1 MPKTC
6 ITAVVEQVSEQ
17 VTACSSVA
25 SDVSRWGRSISLV
38 PDTSKAPGFKSSSPD
53 KTLSFEKADEFLKR
67 NHPELLISKQKIR
80 QAEAIQ
86 LVRINRERQATNI
99 GFASRPFVLC
109 GLPIK
114 RPTKG
119 ALLHER
125 RNGQFLLQV
134 TGHPKYGMPWGQDR
148 LVPIFLSTLAVRQR
162 TQTITFRSAAEMLDT
177 FGMQQGGSQYRR
189 LIAAFQRIFGAT
201 IFFGTDT
208 QTERALVTHQA
219 RFNFM
224 REARIW
230 YSRDPNQ
237 TLLPGGFENEI
248 ALSDEFFQEVI
259 THSIPTDLEAAKA
272 LSCAPAALD
281 LYMWLSYRCFTAK
294 SQERIPI
301 FGDFGLAAQLG
312 SADYARPRKF
322 RERIERWLDLVRALW
337 PKCPARICSDGE
349 SILIQPAIALTA
361 KGA

>member
-1 MPKTC
+1 
-6 ITAVVEQVSEQ
+6 VN
-17 VTACSSVA
+17 SS
-25 SDVSRWGRSISLV
+25 
-38 PDTSKAPGFKSSSPD
+38 
-53 KTLSFEKADEFLKR
+53 
-67 NHPELLISKQKIR
+67 SKQKIIGFEKVGDLLQRSRPELLVSKQKLR

-86 LVRINRERQATNI
+86 LVRVHRDSGNQSL

-114 RPTKG
+114 RPPKG
-119 ALLHER
+119 VLLHER

-134 TGHPKYGMPWGQDR
+134 IGHPAYGVPWGQDR
-148 LVPIFLSTLAVRQR
+148 LVPIFLATLAVRQQQ
-162 TQTITFRSAAEMLDT
+162 QTITFRSAAEMLDV

-189 LIAAFQRIFGAT
+189 LIAAFQRVFGAT

-208 QTERALVTHQA
+208 QSGLATVAHHA

-237 TLLPGGFENEI
+237 AVLPGGFENEI
-248 ALSDEFFQEVI
+248 VLSDEFFREV
-259 THSIPTDLEAAKA
+259 TMHSIPTDLEAAKA

-281 LYMWLSYRCFTAK
+281 LFMWLSYRCFTVK
-294 SQERIPI
+294 GLERVAI
-301 FGDFGLAAQLG
+301 FGDFGLASQLG
-312 SADYARPRKF
+312 SVDYARRRKF
-322 RERIERWLDLVRALW
+322 RERLERWLDLVRTLW
-337 PKCPARICSDGE
+337 PSCPARISSDGDHV
-349 SILIQPAIALTA
+349 LLQPAIAMTA

>member
-1 MPKTC
+1 MSTSSLIK
-6 ITAVVEQVSEQ
+6 
-17 VTACSSVA
+17 VT
-25 SDVSRWGRSISLV
+25 
-38 PDTSKAPGFKSSSPD
+38 GF
-53 KTLSFEKADEFLKR
+53 ARAGEFLR
-67 NHPELLISKQKIR
+67 RSHPELVVSKRKLR

-86 LVRINRERQATNI
+86 LVRIKREGVNQNV

-114 RPTKG
+114 RPAKG
-119 ALLHER
+119 VLMHER

-134 TGHPKYGMPWGQDR
+134 TGHPTYGVPWGQDR
-148 LVPIFLSTLAVRQR
+148 LVPIFLATLAMRQK

-189 LIAAFQRIFGAT
+189 LIAAFQRVFGAT

-208 QTERALVTHQA
+208 QRERAAVMHQA

-230 YSRDPNQ
+230 YSRDLNQ
-237 TLLPGGFENEI
+237 ALLPGGFENEI
-248 ALSDEFFQEVI
+248 VLSDEFFREVT
-259 THSIPTDLEAAKA
+259 THAIPTDLEAAKA
-272 LSCAPAALD
+272 LSSAPAALD
-281 LYMWLSYRCFTAK
+281 LFMWLSYRCFTAK
-294 SQERIPI
+294 GRERIPI
-301 FGDFGLAAQLG
+301 FGSFGLAAQLG

-322 RERIERWLDLVRALW
+322 RERLERWLDLVHALW
-337 PKCPARICSDGE
+337 PSCPAQISGDGE
-349 SILIQPAIALTA
+349 HILILPAIALAA

>member
-1 MPKTC
+1 MINNK
-6 ITAVVEQVSEQ
+6 VVEVHAESCGLES
-17 VTACSSVA
+17 AKNVA
-25 SDVSRWGRSISLV
+25 RRSIGHL
-38 PDTSKAPGFKSSSPD
+38 F
-53 KTLSFEKADEFLKR
+53 
-67 NHPELLISKQKIR
+67 ISKQKLR
-80 QAEAIQ
+80 QAESIQ
-86 LVRINRERQATNI
+86 LVRINREREAPNL

-109 GLPIK
+109 GLPVK
-114 RPTKG
+114 RPAKG

-134 TGHPKYGMPWGQDR
+134 TGHPKYGVPWGQDR
-148 LVPIFLSTLAVRQR
+148 LVPIFLATLAVRQR
-162 TQTITFRSAAEMLDT
+162 KQTITFRSAAEMLDT

-189 LIAAFQRIFGAT
+189 LVAAFQRIFGAT

-248 ALSDEFFQEVI
+248 VLSDEFFREVI

-281 LYMWLSYRCFTAK
+281 LFMWLSYRCFTAK
-294 SQERIPI
+294 GQERIPI
-301 FGDFGLAAQLG
+301 FGEFGLAAQLG

-322 RERIERWLDLVRALW
+322 RERLGRWLDLVRALW
-337 PKCPARICSDGE
+337 PSCPARIGGDGE
-349 SILIQPAIALTA
+349 TVLIQPAIALTA

>member
-1 MPKTC
+1 LSTSSLIK
-6 ITAVVEQVSEQ
+6 
-17 VTACSSVA
+17 VT
-25 SDVSRWGRSISLV
+25 
-38 PDTSKAPGFKSSSPD
+38 GF
-53 KTLSFEKADEFLKR
+53 ARAGEFLR
-67 NHPELLISKQKIR
+67 RSHPELVVSKRKLR

-86 LVRINRERQATNI
+86 LVRIKREGVNQNV

-114 RPTKG
+114 RPAKG
-119 ALLHER
+119 VLMHER

-134 TGHPKYGMPWGQDR
+134 TGHPTYGVPWGQDR
-148 LVPIFLSTLAVRQR
+148 LVPIFLATLAMRQK

-189 LIAAFQRIFGAT
+189 LIAAFQRVFGAT

-208 QTERALVTHQA
+208 QRERAAVMHQA

-230 YSRDPNQ
+230 YSRDLNQ
-237 TLLPGGFENEI
+237 ALLPGGFENEI
-248 ALSDEFFQEVI
+248 VLSDEFFREVT
-259 THSIPTDLEAAKA
+259 THAIPTDLEAAKA
-272 LSCAPAALD
+272 LSSAPAALD
-281 LYMWLSYRCFTAK
+281 LFMWLSYRCFTAK
-294 SQERIPI
+294 GRERIPI
-301 FGDFGLAAQLG
+301 FGSFGLAAQLG

-322 RERIERWLDLVRALW
+322 RERLERWLDLVHALW
-337 PKCPARICSDGE
+337 PSCPAQISGDGE
-349 SILIQPAIALTA
+349 HILILPAIALAA

>member
-1 MPKTC
+1 LSNS
-6 ITAVVEQVSEQ
+6 SEQ
-17 VTACSSVA
+17 KVI
-25 SDVSRWGRSISLV
+25 GFQ
-38 PDTSKAPGFKSSSPD
+38 KAGD
-53 KTLSFEKADEFLKR
+53 FLKR
-67 NHPELLISKQKIR
+67 SRPELLVSKQKLR

-86 LVRINRERQATNI
+86 LVRVNRESCNQNL

-114 RPTKG
+114 RPPKG

-134 TGHPKYGMPWGQDR
+134 AGHPNYGVPWGQDR
-148 LVPIFLSTLAVRQR
+148 LVPIFLATLAVRQQK
-162 TQTITFRSAAEMLDT
+162 QTITFRSAAEMLDV

-189 LIAAFQRIFGAT
+189 LIAAFQRVFGAT

-208 QTERALVTHQA
+208 QSGIATVMHQA

-237 TLLPGGFENEI
+237 SLLAGGFENEI
-248 ALSDEFFQEVI
+248 VLSDEFFREVT

-272 LSCAPAALD
+272 LSSSPAALD
-281 LYMWLSYRCFTAK
+281 LFMWLSYRCFTAK
-294 SQERIPI
+294 GSERIPI
-301 FGDFGLAAQLG
+301 FGDFGLASQLG

-322 RERIERWLDLVRALW
+322 RERLERWLDLVRVLW
-337 PKCPARICSDGE
+337 PGCPARITTDGDHL
-349 SILIQPAIALTA
+349 LIQPAIALTA